1 LKKSF
6 FSPRASLG
14 KDKSGDFTV
23 ARNDYEGAVGLNGEG
38 GLVSV
43 GRLWRPLTSASECRD
58 QGAEKGGIARIP
70 LAPVSGLAAGRK
82 PRCRSAAQR
91 VSLEII
97 TRTNKEGRFK
107 LIRRRWVIE
116 RTSPGRSRQSAVAPL
131 NLRYSNGHG
140 CTALFPWHGS
150 RSFELCRFDRCHR
163 PPSEM
168 R

>member
-1 LKKSF
+1 M
-6 FSPRASLG
+6 G

-23 ARNDYEGAVGLNGEG
+23 ARNDNSDYEGAVALNGEG

-43 GRLWRPLTSASECRD
+43 GRLLRRPLTGASGCRD

-70 LAPVSGLAAGRK
+70 LAPVSAVAAVRK

-97 TRTNKEGRFK
+97 MRTDKEGRFK

-140 CTALFPWHGS
+140 CTALFPWHGC